1 MAILQVRSMD
11 DMLYQALGRLAASEN
26 RSISQ
31 QVIEIIKAYL
41 STPRQALISRDDAA
55 LSLAGAWDDGRSEK
69 EIVKDIRKSRSTK
82 RFQEVF

>member
-11 DMLYQALGRLAASEN
+11 DMLYNALGRLAESEN

-41 STPRQALISRDDAA
+41 ATPRQALISRDDAA
-55 LSLAGAWDDGRSEK
+55 LSLAGAWDDERSEK

-82 RFQEVF
+82 RFQEVL

>member
-11 DMLYQALGRLAASEN
+11 DALYQALGGLAASEH

-41 STPRQALISRDDAA
+41 ATPRQELISRDDDA
-55 LSLAGAWDDGRSEK
+55 LLLAGAWKDERSER
-69 EIVKDIRKSRSTK
+69 EIVKDLRKSRATK
-82 RFQEVF
+82 RFQEVL